1 MKKTFF
7 IQSFNINLGLLIFW
21 LFTSFMSL
29 VLRLLIS
36 SFSNF
41 GAISLFLTIQEIFEK
56 VHTFGVIL
64 SCVLLLLLVL
74 LAVWEIVS
82 RIISDSPPNFFK
94 SIVKTFSLRRF
105 LTQSERIE
113 KKSDSQAQDS
123 VNPVLKDFN
132 KAAHKAVVDIRNN
145 QTIVFIKIPR
155 SQQAQKILKELE
167 SQLKEE
173 ISSRNPDYYF
183 SSPNR
188 VKNQLWFTG
197 NKR

>member
-1 MKKTFF
+1 MKKTYF
-7 IQSFNINLGLLIFW
+7 IQRFNLNLGLLIFW
-21 LFTSFMSL
+21 LFTSFMSF
-29 VLRLLIS
+29 VLRLLIP

-41 GAISLFLTIQEIFEK
+41 GTISLFLKFQASLEK
-56 VHTFGVIL
+56 VHTFSVIL

-74 LAVWEIVS
+74 STVWEIVS
-82 RIISDSPPNFFK
+82 RIISDSLLNYFK

-113 KKSDSQAQDS
+113 KKTDNQSQPS

-132 KAAHKAVVDIRNN
+132 KAAHKAVVDTRVN
-145 QTIVFIKIPR
+145 QTVVFVKVPH

-188 VKNQLWFTG
+188 VNNQLWFIGT
-197 NKR
+197 KR

>member
-1 MKKTFF
+1 MKKTYF
-7 IQSFNINLGLLIFW
+7 IKSFNINLGLLIFW
-21 LFTSFMSL
+21 LFTSSMSF
-29 VLRLLIS
+29 VLRLLLP

-74 LAVWEIVS
+74 SIVWEIVL
-82 RIISDSPPNFFK
+82 RIISDSLLNYFK

-132 KAAHKAVVDIRNN
+132 KAAQKAVVDIRDN

-173 ISSRNPDYYF
+173 ISSRNRDYYF

-197 NKR
+197 TKR

>member
-1 MKKTFF
+1 MKKTYF
-7 IQSFNINLGLLIFW
+7 IKSFNINLGLLIFW
-21 LFTSFMSL
+21 LFTSFMSF
-29 VLRLLIS
+29 VLRLLLP

-74 LAVWEIVS
+74 SIVWEIVL
-82 RIISDSPPNFFK
+82 RIISDSLLNYFK

-132 KAAHKAVVDIRNN
+132 KAAQKAVVDIRDN
-145 QTIVFIKIPR
+145 QTIVFNKIPR

-173 ISSRNPDYYF
+173 ISSRNRDYYF

-197 NKR
+197 TKR